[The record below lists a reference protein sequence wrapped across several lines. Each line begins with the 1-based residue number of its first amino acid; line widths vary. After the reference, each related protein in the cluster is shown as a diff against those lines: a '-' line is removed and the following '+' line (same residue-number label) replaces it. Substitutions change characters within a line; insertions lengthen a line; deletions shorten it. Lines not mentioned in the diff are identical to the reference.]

1 MKKLLL
7 LLSFLYIAAAF
18 GQKNID
24 PIIVID
30 SKKMGFMND
39 YKKEME
45 ALNPNDIATVTV
57 FKDSVV
63 SKKYGSEKGVIII
76 TTKKYILET
85 FYREFIEKSP
95 LKENIPTIGILS
107 EIGVISGN
115 SKNKNE
121 PYDELSK
128 YVDTNTFNTKIL
140 KVAKITFIKPKDSIK
155 INEKWVD
162 GAIEISSIPGE

>member
-1 MKKLLL
+1 MKKLFLL
-7 LLSFLYIAAAF
+7 LLFLYISATF
-18 GQKNID
+18 GQKNSN
-24 PIIVID
+24 PVIVID

-39 YKKEME
+39 YKKELE

-95 LKENIPTIGILS
+95 LKENIPTIAVLS
-107 EIGVISGN
+107 EIGVISSN
-115 SKNKNE
+115 STSKKE

-128 YVDTNTFNTKIL
+128 YIDTNTYNTKIL
-140 KVAKITFIKPKDSIK
+140 KIAKITFIKPKDSII
-155 INEKWVD
+155 INENWVK
-162 GAIEISSIPGE
+162 GAIEISSETE